1 MSFFGNLFGK
11 KQAAA
16 PTTSEAIQK
25 LRETEEML
33 EKKQLFLENK
43 ISQELAIAKQNG
55 TKNKRAAIQALKRR
69 KRYQKQL
76 EQIDGTLSTIEMQ
89 RGALEN
95 ANTNSTVLQTMKNA
109 ADALKAAHM
118 DMDVDKVHDM
128 MDDIAE
134 QQDVAKEISDAISNP
149 VAFGQDVDEDEL
161 EKELEELEQEALDEE
176 LLGVDTTVSDLPAI
190 PVPSEPVPVA
200 RKPKAKPVEEDDD
213 LKQLE
218 AWASNLFGKKQPP
231 APTTSEAI
239 QKLRQV
245 EEMLEKKQVFLETKI
260 AQELTTAKKYGS
272 KNKRAAIQALK
283 KKKRYE
289 KQLEQIDGTLSTIE
303 MQRSALENANTN
315 AAVLKAMKDAADAQ
329 KAAHMNMDVD
339 QVHDM
344 MDDIAEQQDVAR
356 EISDAISNPVAFGHE
371 VDDDEL
377 EKELEQL
384 EQEALDEEL
393 LGVDTTVSDLPAIPV
408 PSKPVPIARKSKAKT
423 LEDDADLRELE
434 AWAT

>member
-218 AWASNLFGKKQPP
+218 AWAS
-231 APTTSEAI
+231 
-239 QKLRQV
+239 
-245 EEMLEKKQVFLETKI
+245 
-260 AQELTTAKKYGS
+260 
-272 KNKRAAIQALK
+272 
-283 KKKRYE
+283 
-289 KQLEQIDGTLSTIE
+289 
-303 MQRSALENANTN
+303 
-315 AAVLKAMKDAADAQ
+315 
-329 KAAHMNMDVD
+329 
-339 QVHDM
+339 
-344 MDDIAEQQDVAR
+344 
-356 EISDAISNPVAFGHE
+356 
-371 VDDDEL
+371 
-377 EKELEQL
+377 
-384 EQEALDEEL
+384 
-393 LGVDTTVSDLPAIPV
+393 
-408 PSKPVPIARKSKAKT
+408 
-423 LEDDADLRELE
+423 
-434 AWAT
+434 